1 MIRVSAL
8 QKSYGPV
15 RAVDGVSFSI
25 EAGEVVG
32 FLGPNGAGKSTTM
45 RILCGYLAADA
56 GEVEV
61 DGHPV
66 SPDSRGGKRAI
77 GYLPE
82 SNPLHDRMR
91 VADLLDFVGRARGL
105 GKTERRDALQR
116 VVDLCGLAGW
126 TNRRIGTLS
135 KGYRQRVG
143 LAQALLTDPPV
154 LVLDEPT
161 NGLDPTEVARM
172 RLLIEEL
179 GRTKTILLSTHVLSE
194 VQAICRRVVILSRGK
209 VVADGSPLD
218 LAAAEREQLRV
229 SLRVPGKA
237 EGKTQEQSPESVAEE
252 LLRIPGVVELR
263 SLGADDEGTIGFALE
278 VNERR
283 TTALRLSRLVH
294 ARGWDLV
301 ELAHELPT
309 LEQVFLRRTEST
321 EAAGSLSPAAE
332 QGQAT
337 P

>member
-15 RAVDGVSFSI
+15 RAVDDVSFSI
-25 EAGEVVG
+25 DAGEVVG

-61 DGHPV
+61 DGHRV
-66 SPDSRGGKRAI
+66 DPDSRGGKHAI

-91 VADLLDFVGRARGL
+91 VADLLDFVGRVRGL
-105 GKTERRDALQR
+105 GKPARREALQR

-179 GRTKTILLSTHVLSE
+179 GRTKTILLSTHVLTE

-229 SLRVPGKA
+229 SLRPL
-237 EGKTQEQSPESVAEE
+237 EQSAESVAEE
-252 LLRIPGVVELR
+252 LQRIPGVVELR

-278 VNERR
+278 VNDRR

-294 ARGWDLV
+294 ARGWDLL

-321 EAAGSLSPAAE
+321 EAAGTSSSAKL
-332 QGQAT
+332 QGQ
-337 P
+337 PKP